1 VCAAGVSA
9 GGCEQDT
16 GQAEGCRYLG
26 VDVLACSRMTLIKYH
41 PEQSEEAITSD
52 TAGAISA

>member
-9 GGCEQDT
+9 GGCVA
-16 GQAEGCRYLG
+16 GYGPGRGRCYLG
-26 VDVLACSRMTLIKYH
+26 VDVLARSRMTLINTT
-41 PEQSEEAITSD
+41 EQSEEAITSH